1 MHKRL
6 GERERILTLRLFDTQ
21 RLIET
26 MEVELAHAL
35 PKILADAPRLY
46 LQPSVGERLDVCPC
60 RCAQCEGILPFFFVL
75 LIALHPLSSVVQVEP
90 ISFAGEVE
98 GLRILLEL
106 SRPVPAAFFAF
117 TELAR
122 FTLGGTRTPLV
133 ARISQCTFTS

>member
-1 MHKRL
+1 L
-6 GERERILTLRLFDTQ
+6 TQ

-46 LQPSVGERLDVCPC
+46 LHPSVGERLDVCPC
-60 RCAQCEGILPFFFVL
+60 RCEGTSL
-75 LIALHPLSSVVQVEP
+75 LLRRLLLLMAFHPLSSVVQVEP

-98 GLRILLEL
+98 GLRVLLEL
-106 SRPVPAAFFAF
+106 IRPVPAAFFAF

-133 ARISQCTFTS
+133 ARVSQCTFTS